1 MWATALTVQ
10 FSPTERWNII
20 SFCRAPSWPVSVIHR
35 LELALNEPVENMTR
49 TTVICLL
56 SCEQTQKML
65 QAGNGSSLRPEW
77 TTGGNN
83 DSLRSVTLLLVFLV
97 QMDVQT
103 GNRVNTSIQNR
114 GLCSLYMGLYTW
126 IFQADLFWIP
136 QEVTG
141 LGAFKSIDR
150 FTLHP
155 CMSEYLMEYFFHSC
169 LLGGC
174 IINSSYWGCWVSMKG
189 RLGG

>member
-1 MWATALTVQ
+1 MNLLRIWLERLWFV
-10 FSPTERWNII
+10 FSPVSRPRRCCRQGTE
-20 SFCRAPSWPVSVIHR
+20 
-35 LELALNEPVENMTR
+35 
-49 TTVICLL
+49 
-56 SCEQTQKML
+56 
-65 QAGNGSSLRPEW
+65 SSIRPEW

-83 DSLRSVTLLLVFLV
+83 DCLRSVTLLLVFRV

-114 GLCSLYMGLYTW
+114 ELCSLYIGLYTW

-136 QEVTG
+136 QEVTV

-155 CMSEYLMEYFFHSC
+155 CKSEYLMEYFFHSC
-169 LLGGC
+169 LFGGC